1 MHLTK
6 RDQATSTQ
14 AQHEA
19 GASAKKALVRAGSLI
34 SALAEGVRGNSEWGT
49 EKLGEGEVRR
59 RRDLVAAARKEKES
73 LENLLNAMVA
83 KERVD
88 ATVADKSALL
98 SANGPASAANG
109 SSIGKAAAH
118 RGVGNGR
125 VLGKET
131 ARTRELDN
139 VQVVQ
144 LQKQMME
151 EQDADVRVLAEA
163 VRRQRELGEM
173 IQGELVVQNEML
185 GMLDEDVTRVAGKVD
200 VARKRVDK
208 IR

>member
-1 MHLTK
+1 M
-6 RDQATSTQ
+6 STQ

-19 GASAKKALVRAGSLI
+19 GAVAKKALVRAGTLI
-34 SALAEGVRGNSEWGT
+34 TGLTDGVRGNSEWGT

-59 RRDLVAAARKEKES
+59 RRDLVAAAKKEKEG
-73 LENLLNAMVA
+73 LENLLGAMVA
-83 KERVD
+83 KERLD
-88 ATVADKSALL
+88 ATVADKTALL
-98 SANGPASAANG
+98 SANSKSTGPKANG
-109 SSIGKAAAH
+109 NSVGTASTH
-118 RGVGNGR
+118 RGVSSGR

-131 ARTRELDN
+131 GRTRELDN
-139 VQVVQ
+139 AQVLQ
-144 LQKQMME
+144 LQRQMME